1 MNYETDMERDVG
13 AGIPGD
19 FCPFK
24 TWPKTDPIFP
34 RAYVDI
40 KIVTIHQNK
49 STSMG
54 IDHAKGF

>member
-1 MNYETDMERDVG
+1 MNYETDVERDVG
-13 AGIPGD
+13 RD

-24 TWPKTDPIFP
+24 TWSETDPMFP
-34 RAYVDI
+34 SADVDI